1 MPERF
6 AGLRDGAAVAADSA
20 LPNVVHADKDLVAD
34 IGIAT
39 VSDLVETAKP
49 PNEDAGPSRLRLR
62 ISASGTEPG
71 NG

>member
-1 MPERF
+1 
-6 AGLRDGAAVAADSA
+6 VVADSA
-20 LPNVVHADKDLVAD
+20 LPNGVHADKDLVAD
-34 IGIAT
+34 IGTAT

-49 PNEDAGPSRLRLR
+49 PKEDAAPGRLRLR